1 MSSTKIQKTIAIP
14 QNGEV
19 WIARIPNQP
28 KDPHQ
33 PRPVV
38 IVSTNS
44 QNKYLDSVIAI
55 PTSTSIDEPYP
66 KLHIFLPRE
75 TGGLPKD
82 CYARCELVTTVDKSL
97 LVKGPLGKAIDTK
110 YRWQLINGVLHA
122 LGGSTR

>member
-1 MSSTKIQKTIAIP
+1 MTLSHKVPPVP
-14 QNGEV
+14 QSGEI

-44 QNKYLDSVIAI
+44 QNKYLDSVIAV
-55 PTSTSIDEPYP
+55 PTSTSIGEPYP
-66 KLHIFLPRE
+66 KLHVFLPRG

-82 CYARCELVTTVDKSL
+82 CYARCELVTTVDKTL
-97 LVKGPLGKAIDTK
+97 LVKGPLDKPIDTK
-110 YRWQLINGVLHA
+110 YRWQLIHGVLHA
-122 LGGSTR
+122 LGGSAQ

>member
-1 MSSTKIQKTIAIP
+1 MSSTNIQKVLTVP

-66 KLHIFLPRE
+66 KLHIFLPKG
-75 TGGLPKD
+75 TGGFPKD
-82 CYARCELVTTVDKSL
+82 CYAPCELVTTVDKIL
-97 LVKGPLGKAIDTK
+97 FLKAPLGKPIGPK
-110 YRWQLINGVLHA
+110 
-122 LGGSTR
+122 